1 MKLVKN
7 YRYNFSQI
15 FIISLV
21 SLKMNVEKPST
32 SQEDRYKS
40 ITIQPLQ
47 NIKNPDIV
55 LQVRL

>member
-55 LQVRL
+55 L